1 MDIYLE
7 ITEKIKDGGNCI
19 MSVLLDNS
27 ITIYEA
33 LEHIKNGKYV
43 MLKKNVYLTVTNK
56 ETCKNKCIWLT
67 KYNPKTTKVIVGD
80 TRMVKLSD
88 TRFAILYQ
96 TTTGKK
102 NVLNYVVVD
111 NNGKKIYSKKY
122 SGYIMNGSSQPIL
135 YEGYI
140 QWASSVYREKKNN
153 YAMMMY
159 QIPANY

>member
-1 MDIYLE
+1 
-7 ITEKIKDGGNCI
+7 
-19 MSVLLDNS
+19 
-27 ITIYEA
+27 
-33 LEHIKNGKYV
+33 
-43 MLKKNVYLTVTNK
+43 
-56 ETCKNKCIWLT
+56 
-67 KYNPKTTKVIVGD
+67 
-80 TRMVKLSD
+80 MVKLSD